1 MIYDMFVE
9 ISQIYWIIVNVLDV
23 DVCILN
29 IVNILFFYN
38 CIYS

>member
-9 ISQIYWIIVNVLDV
+9 MSQIYWIHVHVPDV

-29 IVNILFFYN
+29 IVNILFLKLDLFL
-38 CIYS
+38 